1 MGDRNTTSAFSHAEW
16 AHANLE
22 KFRSAEDARQ
32 RSETLRWDS
41 GRGLFFINIDFI
53 GMRS

>member
-22 KFRSAEDARQ
+22 KFRTAEDARQ
-32 RSETLRWDS
+32 RSETLR
-41 GRGLFFINIDFI
+41 
-53 GMRS
+53 